1 MKTLVHLSVPSV
13 SLRHDILLPAD
24 LLVGEAVGLLVEAV
38 VELSAGRYASSGRE
52 VLCLAEGNILLRSGH
67 SFAEYGLKNEDH
79 LILL

>member
-24 LLVGEAVGLLVEAV
+24 LMVGEAVGLLVEAV
-38 VELSAGRYASSGRE
+38 VEISSGRYVSSGRE
-52 VLCLAEGNILLRSGH
+52 VLCLAESNILLRPGH
-67 SFAEYGLKNEDH
+67 SFAEYGLKNGDH

>member
-38 VELSAGRYASSGRE
+38 V
-52 VLCLAEGNILLRSGH
+52 
-67 SFAEYGLKNEDH
+67 
-79 LILL
+79 